1 MTSATSPSAKVWRL
15 TRSDV
20 GCAGVQ
26 AVGRGGTGWGVGS
39 KAGVELQEI
48 GRSRWAP
55 TIFG

>member
-1 MTSATSPSAKVWRL
+1 MLVVLVCRRL
-15 TRSDV
+15 V
-20 GCAGVQ
+20 AGGQ
-26 AVGRGGTGWGVGS
+26 GGGVGS